1 MVGRGLASA
10 GSLIAALAA
19 AVIWMTAASVS
30 SAAGN
35 PPPDQ
40 LRDGFFKVVFGL
52 EYGRGHGDS
61 QRVKK
66 FTETVRFHV
75 VNLAHENRSAAVHAF
90 VTSLPEKVSGF
101 RSVLARDRETANFTI
116 FLVDRIDFSRV
127 VSRELRADAVAMGAR
142 CLVGVR
148 TRNGRILSSTA
159 VIVVDDPYLFQ
170 RCMVEEILQGLGP
183 MNDNSTLSESVFN
196 DSSRHTDFT
205 SFDLALMRMLYHPA
219 IRPGMTGS
227 EVHQLLPQV
236 FVDLGYYR

>member
-1 MVGRGLASA
+1 
-10 GSLIAALAA
+10 
-19 AVIWMTAASVS
+19 MTTG
-30 SAAGN
+30 SAAGS
-35 PPPDQ
+35 PTPER

-66 FTETVRFHV
+66 YADPIRFHV
-75 VNLAHENRSAAVHAF
+75 INLGKVDRTATVKTFVSTLPGKVGGMRATLVN
-90 VTSLPEKVSGF
+90 
-101 RSVLARDRETANFTI
+101 DRQSANFTI
-116 FLVDRIDFSRV
+116 FLVDRQDFAET
-127 VSRELRADAVAMGAR
+127 VSRELRADAVAMNAR

-159 VIVVDDPYLFQ
+159 VIVADDPYLFH

-183 MNDNSTLSESVFN
+183 MNDNATLTDSVFN

-205 SFDLALMRMLYHPA
+205 SFDLGLMRMLYHPA

-236 FVDLGYYR
+236 FADLGYYR

>member
-1 MVGRGLASA
+1 MQGRAPASA
-10 GSLIAALAA
+10 GSLIAKLAA
-19 AVIWMTAASVS
+19 ALISVTVS
-30 SAAGN
+30 CGPSAAGN
-35 PPPDQ
+35 SPPDK

-52 EYGRGHGDS
+52 EYGRHHGDS

-66 FTETVRFHV
+66 YTETVRFHV
-75 VNLAHENRSAAVHAF
+75 INHARENRTATVQEF
-90 VTSLPEKVSGF
+90 ILSLPGKVPGL
-101 RSVLARDRETANFTI
+101 RSMLVRDREKANFTI
-116 FLVDRIDFSRV
+116 FLVDREDFSRV

-148 TRNGRILSSTA
+148 TRSGRILSSTA
-159 VIVVDDPYLFQ
+159 VIVADDPYLFQ

-183 MNDNSTLSESVFN
+183 MNDNATLSESVFN

-205 SFDLALMRMLYHPA
+205 SFDQALMRMLYHPS

-236 FVDLGYYR
+236 FVDLGFYR